1 MKVLG
6 RKLVNPFDSFW
17 SEYVSEIEVLPES
30 IQSGHSSGFG
40 DQGADKLS
48 SHIPKWM
55 ELPDGD
61 LCWHVAHEI
70 SHLVVRNRGFPRTA
84 HGPLFE
90 EDSPEVRIGGDIE
103 EMVLHQVVDY
113 IMEPFGF
120 TNEAI
125 LTKMTQGA
133 LTGLKNS
140 PAPSQGTPWFY
151 TWAIRYSELKLT
163 LDDVRWSPIDI
174 LYNERSPGTRE
185 LGERILDIVNDVGTG
200 TPQQSLEVMV
210 NIRDVLGFGLDGS
223 ILIVDQTQSRI
234 I

>member
-6 RKLVNPFDSFW
+6 RNLVNPFDSFW
-17 SEYVSEIEVLPES
+17 SEYASETGVLPTL
-30 IQSGHSSGFG
+30 IQSGHSSIFG
-40 DQGADKLS
+40 DQSADKLFP
-48 SHIPKWM
+48 HIPRWM

-61 LCWHVAHEI
+61 LCWHVAHEL
-70 SHLVVRNRGFPRTA
+70 SHLVIRSRGFPKTA
-84 HGPLFE
+84 RGTQFPE
-90 EDSPEVRIGGDIE
+90 GSPEARVGGDIE
-103 EMVLHQVVDY
+103 EMVLHQAVDY

-120 TNEAI
+120 TNETI
-125 LTKMTQGA
+125 LAKMTQGV
-133 LTGLKNS
+133 LKGIKNS